1 MEKKRIREEERR
13 RRKAEKD
20 KERIKEKYKDK
31 DSLSEKEVTDEVDEA
46 PTPESIK
53 QPEPVVQVCLAF

>member
-20 KERIKEKYKDK
+20 KEKVKEKFKDK
-31 DSLSEKEVTDEVDEA
+31 DSLSEKEVTDDVDEA
-46 PTPESIK
+46 PVSDSVK
-53 QPEPVVQVCLAF
+53 QSEPVVQV